1 MTDRGKDFAD
11 LAYTIIVTERRY
23 SMKRVASEMG
33 LGYDSLHARIVNR
46 TPFSADEIRR
56 LIRSAP
62 DPRFVAWLLR
72 GTRFVAAERVEGENH
87 LETGDVQAIQDA
99 AMRIAIEVADVLE
112 AVQDGLADRRI
123 DHRDALE
130 IRDEIEIAE
139 RALATLAEHLRRID
153 PAVVDE
159 TL

>member
-11 LAYTIIVTERRY
+11 LAYTIIVAERRW

-33 LGYDSLHARIVNR
+33 LGYDALHARIVNR
-46 TPFSADEIRR
+46 TPFSAEEIRR

-62 DPRFVAWLLR
+62 DPRFVGWLLR
-72 GTRFVAAERVEGENH
+72 GTRFVAAERIEGED
-87 LETGDVQAIQDA
+87 EADGADADAIQNA
-99 AMRIAIEVADVLE
+99 AMRIAIEVADVLA

-139 RALATLAEHLRRID
+139 RALATLAEHLRRIAPSCAD
-153 PAVVDE
+153 ATV
-159 TL
+159 

>member
-1 MTDRGKDFAD
+1 MNDRGKDFAD
-11 LAYTIIVTERRY
+11 LAYTVIVAEKRW
-23 SMKRVASEMG
+23 SMKRVAGDMG
-33 LGYDSLHARIVNR
+33 LGYDALHARIVNR
-46 TPFSADEIRR
+46 TPFSAEEIRR

-72 GTRFVAAERVEGENH
+72 GTRFVAAERVEEGDEMDV
-87 LETGDVQAIQDA
+87 GDVDAIQNA

-112 AVQDGLADRRI
+112 AVQNGLADHRI

-139 RALATLAEHLRRID
+139 RALATLAEHLRQIA
-153 PAVVDE
+153 PGYGGEA
-159 TL
+159 L